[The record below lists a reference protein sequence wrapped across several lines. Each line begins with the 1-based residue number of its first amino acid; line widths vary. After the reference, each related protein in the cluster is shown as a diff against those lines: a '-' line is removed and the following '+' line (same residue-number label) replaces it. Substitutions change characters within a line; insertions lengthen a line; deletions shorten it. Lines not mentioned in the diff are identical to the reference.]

1 MPRIVHSI
9 KTELLSKSREA
20 MLSAVGIY
28 NNPNIK
34 FKSETFIVLAIIA
47 WTYLMHAYYKGLGID
62 YHFYTMHGQR
72 KRYDRTK
79 YGAKKS
85 WELERCLDD
94 ARCPVS
100 SETKTNLK
108 FLIGLRH
115 EIEHQMTTKI
125 DDAVSAKFQACCL
138 NYDATIRSLFGD
150 TYNISR
156 DLSVSIQMSAI
167 SEPQVEALRDLKDMP
182 KNIASYIDDYDRQI
196 PEEVFNSP
204 QYSYRVLFVP
214 KTANRPGQADK
225 VITFVKADTPEAEGI
240 NAQYALIKEREKKKL
255 LPKAIIELLKD
266 KGYHKLNYYHFCQ
279 CWKSMNAK
287 KDNTYGALVGG
298 EKWYWYENF
307 IPVVEK
313 YCQDNGL

>member
-1 MPRIVHSI
+1 MARIVHSI
-9 KTELLSKSREA
+9 KIELLTKSREA

-28 NNPNIK
+28 NNPNIR

-47 WTYLMHAYYKGLGID
+47 WTYLLHAYYRGLQID
-62 YHFYTMHGQR
+62 YHFYSMHGTR

-94 ARCPVS
+94 SRCPI
-100 SETKTNLK
+100 KTEAKSNLK

-150 TYNISR
+150 MYGINK
-156 DLSVSIQMSAI
+156 DLSMSIQLSAI
-167 SEPQVEALRDLKDMP
+167 SEPQVETLRDLKDMP
-182 KNIASYIDDYDRQI
+182 RNIASYIDDYDHQLSK
-196 PEEVFNSP
+196 EVFNSP
-204 QYSYRVLFVP
+204 QYSYRVLFVQ

-225 VITFVKADTPEAEGI
+225 VITFVKPDTPEAEGI
-240 NAQYALIKEREKKKL
+240 NTEYVIIKEREKKKF
-255 LPKAIIELLKD
+255 LPKAIVQMMKE
-266 KGYHKLNYYHFCQ
+266 KGYSKMNTYHFSL
-279 CWKSMNAK
+279 CWKKYDAK
-287 KDNTYGALVGG
+287 KDNTYGALIGG

-307 IPVVEK
+307 IPIVEK
-313 YCQDNGL
+313 YCQENGL